1 MRRHANENERDVRR
15 FVAPD
20 IKNVRAATRVKAVSV
35 QRHYEHRRLRHVNIL
50 ITCAAINII

>member
-20 IKNVRAATRVKAVSV
+20 IKNVRAATCQSGIRTKA
-35 QRHYEHRRLRHVNIL
+35 LRAS
-50 ITCAAINII
+50 AAQAREYFNNMCRN